1 MKRYGLIPIDQKDIN
16 IYEREILVLLY
27 RYSNFDTNITGYT
40 VGQLVA
46 SSDKVLGLTTQ
57 KVRTILK
64 NLEKK
69 GYIQPLTSGSKGK
82 ESTLKITVKDELFKN
97 EKHQQQSNNN
107 ATNKIE
113 ELQQVEGN
121 EQQQFNNNVT
131 TLSKKKKKDNNI
143 YSLVIDYLNIKANTS
158 YRINTKNTQSLI
170 NARTKEGFTVEDFKK
185 VIDSK
190 SKEWLGTD
198 FEKYLR
204 PATLFGGK
212 FENYLNEANKKAPV
226 GAGTQKNNLVNP
238 NICSNGGKYTRKVEM
253 L

>member
-1 MKRYGLIPIDQKDIN
+1 MSLDEI
-16 IYEREILVLLY
+16 EILRLLY
-27 RYSNFDTNITGYT
+27 RHMNFDTNIAGYT
-40 VGQLVA
+40 VNQLVVN
-46 SSDKVLGLTTQ
+46 SDKRLNLTTQ

-64 NLEKK
+64 KFEKE
-69 GYIQPLTSGSKGK
+69 GYIQFVSSGSKGK
-82 ESTLKITVKDELFKN
+82 ESTLKITIKQQLF
-97 EKHQQQSNNN
+97 NNN
-107 ATNKIE
+107 ATNKVE

-121 EQQQFNNNVT
+121 EQQQSNNNVT
-131 TLSKKKKKDNNI
+131 TLSKKKKKDNNNI

-158 YRINTKNTQSLI
+158 YRTTTKNTQTLI
-170 NARTKEGFTVEDFKK
+170 KSRMNEGFTVEDFKK

-190 SKEWLGTD
+190 SNEWLNTD

-226 GAGTQKNNLVNP
+226 GAGTQKNNLVNS
-238 NICSNGGKYTRKVEM
+238 NICNNGGKYTRKVEM